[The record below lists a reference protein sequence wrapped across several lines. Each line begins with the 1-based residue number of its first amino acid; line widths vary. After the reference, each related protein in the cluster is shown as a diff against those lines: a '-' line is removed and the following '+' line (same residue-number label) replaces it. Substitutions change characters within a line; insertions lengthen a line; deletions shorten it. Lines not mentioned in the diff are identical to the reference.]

1 MNCQRDN
8 LRLFLC
14 FFAAVLFFL
23 GCAAQMQRPM
33 QVCPGAGSAAEAIS
47 ILTGRLENALPVK
60 ANGRCLLD
68 YYVDGKRHKENF
80 AVKLWVNPP
89 AQIYLQGDVAFDPKG
104 IVAGSN
110 EKQFWLAVKPKEI
123 DSYWW
128 GRWADEKSCTEELM
142 ISPQLLLEALGFMA
156 LVDEGNW
163 SLSNEGAFDVLTKR
177 SRSIIARRIYIYGC
191 DYLTRRIEYLDT
203 DQTAVVVTEL
213 DKYKEV
219 HEGVFVPT
227 VIKIVRHTESVDARV
242 SITFGLK
249 SIKPVDL
256 TDEQICRLFTR
267 PEPRGFGHIYKI
279 VDGNIIEEKL
289 KN

>member
-1 MNCQRDN
+1 
-8 LRLFLC
+8 
-14 FFAAVLFFL
+14 V
-23 GCAAQMQRPM
+23 P
-33 QVCPGAGSAAEAIS
+33 I
-47 ILTGRLENALPVK
+47 K
-60 ANGRCLLD
+60 ANGRCLLE
-68 YYVDGKRHKENF
+68 YYVDGKRYKENF

-104 IVAGSN
+104 IVLGSN

-128 GRWADEKSCTEELM
+128 GRWADEKSCTEGLM
-142 ISPQLLLEALGFMA
+142 INPELLLEALGFTA

-177 SRSIIARRIYIYGC
+177 SDKNVIARKIYIYSC
-191 DYLTRRIEYLDT
+191 DYLPGRIEYLDT
-203 DQTAVVVTEL
+203 DQMAVVVTEL

-219 HEGVFVPT
+219 LEGFSVPT
-227 VIKIVRHTESVDARV
+227 VIKIVRHTENIDARV
-242 SITFGLK
+242 SITLELG
-249 SIKPVDL
+249 SIKSMHFTEPA
-256 TDEQICRLFTR
+256 QRRLFTR
-267 PEPRGFGHIYKI
+267 PEPGGFGHIYKI

>member
-1 MNCQRDN
+1 
-8 LRLFLC
+8 
-14 FFAAVLFFL
+14 
-23 GCAAQMQRPM
+23 MQRPI

-60 ANGRCLLD
+60 ANGRCLLE

-123 DSYWW
+123 DSFWW
-128 GRWADEKSCTEELM
+128 GRWSDEKSCAGELM
-142 ISPQLLLEALGFMA
+142 INTELLLEALGFTA

-177 SRSIIARRIYIYGC
+177 SSRSVIARKIYIYSC
-191 DYLTRRIEYLDT
+191 DYLPGRIEYLDA

-219 HEGVFVPT
+219 LDGFSVPT
-227 VIKIVRHTESVDARV
+227 VIKIVRHTENIDARV
-242 SITFGLK
+242 SITLELGSVK
-249 SIKPVDL
+249 S
-256 TDEQICRLFTR
+256 THFTERAQRRLFTR

-279 VDGNIIEEKL
+279 ADGNIIEEKL